1 MQKPNFMNKENI
13 EKIMKSVEPIMA
25 MTAESNI
32 QVKTLTKHYIKSMS
46 ELMNKSEDEI
56 KAELKE
62 IHSEVKQKEIEKIE
76 KNYGNKS

>member
-1 MQKPNFMNKENI
+1 MNKENI
-13 EKIMKSVEPIMA
+13 EKIMKSVEPIMT

-32 QVKTLTKHYIKSMS
+32 QVKTLTKHYIKSMG
-46 ELMNKSEDEI
+46 ELMNKSENEI